1 MNMSIDYLEL
11 FNEAIDNLKIAVGT
25 DNIFINDNEQ
35 KVISINGIEFLCVV
49 KKTLSNANIDATI
62 NELTRLHNSE
72 KLPVLLII
80 GKIFPK
86 QALVLRE
93 AGKNYVDRVGNCDIR
108 YDNLTIKI
116 AGIKN
121 TEKVEVDRI
130 NKLTEPMIKLILFFL
145 QDTNNI
151 NLSFR
156 EIQDKVHVSLA
167 TINKTTNTLKASSF
181 LLTTEK
187 GRRIAMRDEV
197 VEWWQQQ
204 YNEFLK
210 PKLLVKRMA
219 FRNPEARKKWKEI
232 ALPQGMYWGG
242 DCGANIIDGYLIPGE
257 FEIYSEVVS
266 TQLFKTGSVIPDT
279 NGEIKIYKK
288 FWAGEAENN
297 LAPKLVI
304 YADLLGTGNS
314 RCREAALR
322 LKESGI

>member
-1 MNMSIDYLEL
+1 MNIDYLEL
-11 FNEAIDNLKIAVGT
+11 FNDAIDNLKIVAGT
-25 DNIFINDNEQ
+25 DNIFINDDER
-35 KVISINGIEFLCVV
+35 KVISINGIEFCCVV

-62 NELTRLHNSE
+62 KELTILHNNE
-72 KLPVLLII
+72 RLPVILII

-86 QALVLRE
+86 QVLALRE

-108 YDNLTIKI
+108 YDHLTMKI

-121 TEKVEVDRI
+121 TEKEEVDKT
-130 NKLTEPMIKLILFFL
+130 NKLTEPIIKLILFFL

-151 NLSFR
+151 NLPFR
-156 EIQDKVHVSLA
+156 EIQDQVHVSLA
-167 TINKTTNTLKASSF
+167 TINKTANILKANKY

-187 GRRIAMRDEV
+187 GRRIAMREEV
-197 VEWWQQQ
+197 IEWWQQQ

-219 FRNPEARKKWKEI
+219 FRTPEARKKWKEI
-232 ALPQGMYWGG
+232 ILPQGMYWGG
-242 DCGANIIDGYLIPGE
+242 DCGANILDGYLIPGE

-266 TQLFKTGSVIPDT
+266 TQLFKTGTVVPDP

-288 FWAGEAENN
+288 FWIGEAENN
-297 LAPKLVI
+297 IAPKLVI
-304 YADLLGTGNS
+304 YADLLGTGDS